1 MLFRSVFFEI
11 LREDPGFV
19 LKTFLYY
26 KPQAFMQSLVGKDGL
41 LISAL
46 HRSPA
51 AMIAAGLLFGLFLAV
66 ALAHVPQTR
75 RELLAIAAI
84 ASVGFAVSS
93 LPVLIT
99 VPYSLAL
106 ADQLQVL
113 LIALGAW
120 VIWGMAA
127 AAAFCRRALAS
138 PVPST

>member
-1 MLFRSVFFEI
+1 
-11 LREDPGFV
+11 
-19 LKTFLYY
+19 
-26 KPQAFMQSLVGKDGL
+26 
-41 LISAL
+41 
-46 HRSPA
+46 
-51 AMIAAGLLFGLFLAV
+51 
-66 ALAHVPQTR
+66 
-75 RELLAIAAI
+75 
-84 ASVGFAVSS
+84 
-93 LPVLIT
+93 VLIT